1 MTAAPSK
8 PESRV
13 PMVQDPLAAKGLRYG
28 QLIEVR
34 NRSMRERYNRA
45 LEHLTGQTTALPAFH
60 IDLSGFSPQVAE
72 ELGNPL
78 YLNPHG
84 VNKKFILLT
93 TGQARLPALDTQF
106 TSSATI
112 LKRFIADNREP
123 LFALST
129 RDVVYGELQNST
141 YKIDSL
147 ADLLSIN
154 RIRVEV
160 HTTKDIVAKAG
171 ELTALIA
178 RFREDDDAWHDEATL
193 TTMVDLAKVTGDI
206 RRHPVI
212 PTKTEYA
219 QPNYFASH
227 FGGVYVFLDTKPP
240 TLISLDPDF
249 EARLSSGRPAVD
261 HIALSD
267 RSEVARFLADRKL
280 IAFIGEGMADPA
292 ALLREKAGFVAYDT
306 LSRAGTIDTAMPF
319 DDEAFKRLIYDR
331 FDAMPQE
338 FRSLNDAVKALEN
351 DPQARLGTMPPDAF
365 FYLVRSTNHADRE
378 LVNHLLAHF
387 TPFDFRQS
395 YICNRALFEH
405 QYAEWPPAKQ
415 ALVADYLAKHYA
427 GAEAAVEDRLY
438 GWHEGPWGP
447 KLG

>member
-8 PESRV
+8 SESRA

-34 NRSMRERYNRA
+34 NRAMRERYNRA
-45 LEHLTGQTTALPAFH
+45 LEHLTGQTTALSAFH

-171 ELTALIA
+171 ELKALIA

-219 QPNYFASH
+219 QPNYFANH

-249 EARLSSGRPAVD
+249 EARLSSGRPVVD

-280 IAFIGEGMADPA
+280 IAFVGEGMADPA
-292 ALLREKAGFVAYDT
+292 ALLREKAGFVAYDA
-306 LSRAGTIDTAMPF
+306 LSRAGAIDAALPF

-331 FDAMPQE
+331 YDAMPQE

-395 YICNRALFEH
+395 YICNRALFER
-405 QYAEWPPAKQ
+405 QYAEWPPEKQ
-415 ALVADYLAKHYA
+415 AVVADYLGRHYA
-427 GAEAAVEDRLY
+427 GDEAAVEDRLY
-438 GWHEGPWGP
+438 GWREGPWGP

>member
-1 MTAAPSK
+1 MTAAPTRSDGQTEL
-8 PESRV
+8 PL
-13 PMVQDPLAAKGLRYG
+13 DPLTAKGLRYG

-34 NRSMRERYNRA
+34 NRAMRERYNRA
-45 LEHLTGQTTALPAFH
+45 LERLTGQTSALSAFH

-112 LKRFIADNREP
+112 LKRFIADNRKP

-129 RDVVYGELQNST
+129 RDVVFGELQNST

-160 HTTKDIVAKAG
+160 RTSKDIVAKAG
-171 ELTALIA
+171 ELEALIA
-178 RFREDDDAWHDEATL
+178 RFQKDDSAWHDEATL

-206 RRHPVI
+206 RRHPVV
-212 PTKTEYA
+212 PNATDYA

-227 FGGVYVFLDTKPP
+227 FGGVYVFLDTKPA
-240 TLISLDPDF
+240 TLISLDPEF
-249 EARLSSGRPAVD
+249 ETRLKPGGPAIE
-261 HIALSD
+261 HIPLAD
-267 RSEVARFLADRKL
+267 RAGVARFLADRKL
-280 IAFIGEGMADPA
+280 IAFVGEGMADPA

-306 LSRAGTIDTAMPF
+306 LARNGAISDAEAMN
-319 DDEAFKRLIYDR
+319 DETFKRLIYTHYDS
-331 FDAMPQE
+331 MPQE

-351 DPQARLGTMPPDAF
+351 DPQARLGQLPPDAF
-365 FYLVRSTNHADRE
+365 FYIVRSSNHADRE
-378 LVNHLLAHF
+378 LVNHLICHF
-387 TPFDFRQS
+387 TPFDFRQG
-395 YICNRALFEH
+395 YICNRALFERH
-405 QYAEWPPAKQ
+405 YAGWPPAKQ

-427 GAEAAVEDRLY
+427 GAEAAVEERLY
-438 GWHEGPWGP
+438 GWNEGPWGP
-447 KLG
+447 KLA